1 MSQIPSNGPRTIAAR
16 HVESLGNTID
26 CRNLLRDDAVLI
38 FMDTNEIFYGPEEI
52 CAVFDN
58 LHTNLFSASSRV
70 RAFLHTDHLIAVEA
84 EFQGTHV
91 REFAGLKPT
100 GRSVTACYALAYE
113 IADGGIAAI
122 RAYWNLDALVRQ
134 LRGG

>member
-1 MSQIPSNGPRTIAAR
+1 MSQIAPQSPHLMAAR
-16 HVESLGNTID
+16 HVASLGKNID
-26 CRNLLRDDAVLI
+26 CRNLLLEDAVLV
-38 FMDTNEIFYGPEEI
+38 FVDTNEAFHGPEEI

-58 LHTNLFSASSRV
+58 LHANLFSASSTV
-70 RAFLHTDHLIAVEA
+70 RAFHHTNHQIAIEA
-84 EFQGTHV
+84 QFQGTHV

-100 GRSVTACYALAYE
+100 GKTVTAEYALTYE

>member
-1 MSQIPSNGPRTIAAR
+1 MNELSTTSPDSLATR
-16 HVESLGNTID
+16 HVETLGSNVD
-26 CRNLLRDDAVLI
+26 CRQLLRDDAVLM
-38 FMDTNEIFYGPEEI
+38 FMDSRETFYGPEEI

-58 LHTNLFSASSRV
+58 LHAHLFSASSRV
-70 RAFLHTDHLIAVEA
+70 RAFHHTNQQIAIEVE
-84 EFQGTHV
+84 FRGTHV

-100 GRSVTACYALAYE
+100 GKTVTTGYALAYE